1 MNRRSARISVF
12 NAAPTRSMSLKM
24 ASVSGVGRSWS
35 ASSSSSASMSPSPE
49 MSMES
54 NCDLSLLSSAFV
66 RPRPFAASFAS
77 RNESTTSSPANRFF
91 FDDCLFGLG
100 ESSPKAPLLP
110 SLPLPFLSLSL
121 SLGFLRFGLLF
132 HVSVCADES
141 ARCHLGRALRGVRA
155 SGSPLFPGA
164 ARSR

>member
-77 RNESTTSSPANRFF
+77 RSESTTSSPANRFF

-100 ESSPKAPLLP
+100 ESSPKAPALASLP
-110 SLPLPFLSLSL
+110 PLPFLSL

-141 ARCHLGRALRGVRA
+141 ARCQLGRALRGVRA